1 MTIAYSLI
9 YNIIERIAICVK
21 SVKAHILSLSSI
33 KIDNMT
39 ELRKILS
46 ANMKAYRT
54 ELGYSQAKLAELV
67 NTATNYIAQIEN
79 GKRFPTDKMLE
90 KIAFALE
97 KRAYELFSVANY
109 EKKIEKDWQTQILND
124 LAHYIQ
130 ERINKLTIVG

>member
-1 MTIAYSLI
+1 
-9 YNIIERIAICVK
+9 
-21 SVKAHILSLSSI
+21 
-33 KIDNMT
+33 MT

-90 KIAFALE
+90 KIASALQ
-97 KRAYELFSVANY
+97 KKGHELFSVAPY
-109 EKKIEKDWQTQILND
+109 EKRIEKDWQTQVLTD
-124 LAHYIQ
+124 LEHFIHT
-130 ERINKLTIVG
+130 RITELKK